1 MKIKKENT
9 RLLPLF
15 ALFVLLA
22 VTLLIAGCSSEEPTA
37 VPTAVPDAGAPPP
50 DTVGPVAILPEPGA
64 GEPTLEVK
72 VNVNMR
78 SGPGTNY
85 PVQALLSG
93 GQKAILVGISPDST
107 YYAVSVPVAATE
119 AAAAPTNGG
128 FPTSATWRPSC
139 YSPG

>member
-1 MKIKKENT
+1 MKIQNVNKL
-9 RLLPLF
+9 LLPYL

-22 VTLLIAGCSSEEPTA
+22 ATLLMAGCSSEEPTA
-37 VPTAVPDAGAPPP
+37 VPTAGPDAGAPPP
-50 DTVGPVAILPEPGA
+50 DTVGPVAILPQPGA

-93 GQKAILVGISPDST
+93 GQKAILAGISPDST
-107 YYAVSVPVAATE
+107 YYAVSVPVSIAGQGWVDE
-119 AAAAPTNGG
+119 
-128 FPTSATWRPSC
+128 
-139 YSPG
+139 